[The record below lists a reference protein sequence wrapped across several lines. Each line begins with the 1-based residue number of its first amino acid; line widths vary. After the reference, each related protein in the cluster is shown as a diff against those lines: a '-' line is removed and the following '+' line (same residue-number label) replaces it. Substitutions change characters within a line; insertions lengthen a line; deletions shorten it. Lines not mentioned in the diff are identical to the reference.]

1 MSVSNICSRILFI
14 SSHSIFCI
22 AEYPNSP
29 SFSWNKLMQKA
40 IGQEKMNLTVP
51 AYFLNHY
58 ALAEYRERITPTFF
72 FAF

>member
-1 MSVSNICSRILFI
+1 
-14 SSHSIFCI
+14 
-22 AEYPNSP
+22 
-29 SFSWNKLMQKA
+29 MQKA

-72 FAF
+72 LPSKKPGEIQQFWWQ